1 MILHHLRRKPPG
13 PSRRQTRCRI
23 SQRAMFPWSGRQV
36 VFFLAMVFVCG
47 MAFIYPAWRH
57 WYSLLFPPLFVV
69 VAALAFRY
77 AARK

>member
-1 MILHHLRRKPPG
+1 
-13 PSRRQTRCRI
+13 
-23 SQRAMFPWSGRQV
+23 MFPWSGRQV